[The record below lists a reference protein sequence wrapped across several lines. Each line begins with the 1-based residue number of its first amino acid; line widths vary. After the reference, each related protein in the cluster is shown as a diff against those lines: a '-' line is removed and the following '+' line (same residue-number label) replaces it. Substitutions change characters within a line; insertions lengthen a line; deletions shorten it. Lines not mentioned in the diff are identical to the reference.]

1 MLVGVS
7 GKFIVFL
14 FLSLI
19 NLQMMAT
26 NDDVDVEIELPNRI
40 ISFWDFLQFH
50 RFIFKETK
58 IIYNKTNRIES
69 NRIELNLMLA
79 LLVIIFSLAIEQ
91 CINLLHNKERQHI
104 VIERT

>member
-14 FLSLI
+14 LLSLI

-40 ISFWDFLQFH
+40 ISFRDFLQFY
-50 RFIFKETK
+50 
-58 IIYNKTNRIES
+58 IISYSEKNK
-69 NRIELNLMLA
+69 
-79 LLVIIFSLAIEQ
+79 
-91 CINLLHNKERQHI
+91 NKVKRQKN
-104 VIERT
+104 